1 MCRISKMDDN
11 LDSKSCERGKIR
23 VAKFPNR
30 TTKLIHQMWNEMV
43 TVIVIEKDNRMVT
56 TSKVVQTDVEGS
68 LVIRAPIK

>member
-1 MCRISKMDDN
+1 MDDN
-11 LDSKSCERGKIR
+11 LDSKSCERGKFR

-56 TSKVVQTDVEGS
+56 TFKVVQTDVEGS
-68 LVIRAPIK
+68 LVIRAPKK